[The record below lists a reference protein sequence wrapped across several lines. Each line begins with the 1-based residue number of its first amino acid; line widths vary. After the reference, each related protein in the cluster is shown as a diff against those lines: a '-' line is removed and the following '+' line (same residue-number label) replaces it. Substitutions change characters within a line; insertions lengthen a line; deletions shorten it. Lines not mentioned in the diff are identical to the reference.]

1 MRIEYEKKVLS
12 KNDELAAEVRGK
24 LTARGVFALN
34 LIGSPGSG
42 KTSLVEKTAQWSVR
56 SGIPTAAL
64 TGDQATRND
73 ADRILASGIPAI
85 QITTGNECHLNAQR
99 ILNCLGERELDD
111 VRMLLIENVGNLI
124 CPAAYDLGE
133 DKKVAI
139 LSVPEGDDKPLKYPG
154 LFKRADLVVISK
166 IDLVGQSD
174 FVVNRAVANAREIAP
189 HVDVVRLS
197 CRTGEGLDSWYRWVE
212 ERLSEKP
219 PRKAKP
225 ARARGARRSVPATP

>member
-1 MRIEYEKKVLS
+1 MRIEYQKKVLS

-24 LTARGVFALN
+24 LLARGTFALN

-42 KTSLVEKTAQWSVR
+42 KTSLVEKTARWSHRAGV
-56 SGIPTAAL
+56 PTAAL

-73 ADRILASGIPAI
+73 ADRILAAGIPAI

-99 ILNCLGERELDD
+99 ILGCLGEPELEG
-111 VRMLLIENVGNLI
+111 VRLLLIENVGNLI

-154 LFKRADLVVISK
+154 LFKRADLVVITK

-174 FVVNRAVANAREIAP
+174 FDIERAAANAIEIAP
-189 HVDVVRLS
+189 HVDVIRLS
-197 CRTGEGLDSWYRWVE
+197 CRSGDGLELWYRWLE
-212 ERLSEKP
+212 ERLAEKP
-219 PRKAKP
+219 PLK
-225 ARARGARRSVPATP
+225 ARAKRRSGRAVAATL

>member
-12 KNDELAAEVRGK
+12 KNDRLASEVRGK
-24 LTARGVFALN
+24 LSARGVFALN

-42 KTSLVEKTAQWSVR
+42 KTSLVERTAEWSLQ
-56 SGIPTAAL
+56 SGVSTAAL

-99 ILNCLGERELDD
+99 ILNCLAEPDLDG
-111 VRMLLIENVGNLI
+111 VRLLLIENVGNLI

-133 DKKVAI
+133 DRKVAI
-139 LSVPEGDDKPLKYPG
+139 LSVPEGDDKPSKYPG

-166 IDLVGQSD
+166 IDLVGLSD
-174 FVVNRAVANAREIAP
+174 FDVEKAVANAREIAP
-189 HVDVVRLS
+189 HVEVIRLS
-197 CRTGEGLDSWYRWVE
+197 CRTGEGLDLWYHWLE
-212 ERLSEKP
+212 ARLAEKP
-219 PRKAKP
+219 QRKAR
-225 ARARGARRSVPATP
+225 AARGARQSASTVP